1 MTTLMVNYVGDSDS
15 RFNRDRYLAHHIPLV
30 VKTWQPFGL
39 KHVEVFFSDQT
50 PSDQAVAATCL
61 CHFTDRPAL
70 DAALAA
76 PETAPIMSDISTFT
90 DITPSRFAMRP
101 ALTAFHT

>member
-15 RFNRDRYLAHHIPLV
+15 RFDRDRYLAHHIPLV

-39 KHVEVFFSDQT
+39 KRVEVFFTDQT
-50 PSDQAVAATCL
+50 APDQTVAATCL
-61 CHFTDRPAL
+61 CHFIDRPAL
-70 DAALAA
+70 ERALAA
-76 PETAPIMSDISTFT
+76 PETAPIMADITTFT

-101 ALTAFHT
+101 ALTA